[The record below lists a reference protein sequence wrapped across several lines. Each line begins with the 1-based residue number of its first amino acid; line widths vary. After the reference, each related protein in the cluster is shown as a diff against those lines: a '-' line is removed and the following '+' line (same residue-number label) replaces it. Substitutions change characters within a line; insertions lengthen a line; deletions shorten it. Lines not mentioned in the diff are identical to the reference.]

1 MCKMNNV
8 TVGIKKL
15 DFSSFRGKMAAFLTD
30 GRQIIVPLSFFPEI
44 KNLSLKQRSEWMIL
58 DDQYFT
64 FAFTVGIFVH
74 LSLSIC
80 LDCGNNV
87 SCYF

>member
-1 MCKMNNV
+1 MCKVNNV

-15 DFSSFRGKMAAFLTD
+15 DFSSFRGKMAAFLTV

-64 FAFTVGIFVH
+64 FAD
-74 LSLSIC
+74 LSEVYSVCEL
-80 LDCGNNV
+80 LRQ
-87 SCYF
+87 

>member
-58 DDQYFT
+58 VNVLFPAYNHYVGCK
-64 FAFTVGIFVH
+64 TVDYKDA
-74 LSLSIC
+74 ST
-80 LDCGNNV
+80 
-87 SCYF
+87 

>member
-1 MCKMNNV
+1 MQDEQWISRGKE
-8 TVGIKKL
+8 VGNL
-15 DFSSFRGKMAAFLTD
+15 FFSWKMAAFLTD

-64 FAFTVGIFVH
+64 FAD
-74 LSLSIC
+74 LSKVYSVCEL
-80 LDCGNNV
+80 LKQT
-87 SCYF
+87 Y

>member
-30 GRQIIVPLSFFPEI
+30 GRQIIVPLSFFP
-44 KNLSLKQRSEWMIL
+44 
-58 DDQYFT
+58 
-64 FAFTVGIFVH
+64 
-74 LSLSIC
+74 
-80 LDCGNNV
+80 
-87 SCYF
+87 

>member
-1 MCKMNNV
+1 MCKMNNDS
-8 TVGIKKL
+8 VGIKKL

-58 DDQYFT
+58 DNQYFT
-64 FAFTVGIFVH
+64 FAH
-74 LSLSIC
+74 LSKVYSVCEL
-80 LDCGNNV
+80 LKQ
-87 SCYF
+87 

>member
-44 KNLSLKQRSEWMIL
+44 KNCLFLKKVDSI
-58 DDQYFT
+58 FT
-64 FAFTVGIFVH
+64 LKINN
-74 LSLSIC
+74 SISVRNP
-80 LDCGNNV
+80 LTLLPA
-87 SCYF
+87 

>member
-64 FAFTVGIFVH
+64 FSD
-74 LSLSIC
+74 LSKVYSVCEL
-80 LDCGNNV
+80 LKQ
-87 SCYF
+87 

>member
-1 MCKMNNV
+1 MCKMNNGS
-8 TVGIKKL
+8 VGIKKL

-30 GRQIIVPLSFFPEI
+30 GRQI

-64 FAFTVGIFVH
+64 FAD
-74 LSLSIC
+74 LSKVYSVCEL
-80 LDCGNNV
+80 LKQT
-87 SCYF
+87 Y

>member
-8 TVGIKKL
+8 TIGIKKL
-15 DFSSFRGKMAAFLTD
+15 DFSSFRGKMAASLTD

-44 KNLSLKQRSEWMIL
+44 KSLSLKQRSEWMIL

-64 FAFTVGIFVH
+64 FAD
-74 LSLSIC
+74 LSKVYSVTEL
-80 LDCGNNV
+80 LRQN
-87 SCYF
+87 

>member
-1 MCKMNNV
+1 MCKMNNGS
-8 TVGIKKL
+8 VGIKKL

-30 GRQIIVPLSFFPEI
+30 GRQI

-64 FAFTVGIFVH
+64 FAD
-74 LSLSIC
+74 LSKVYSVCEL
-80 LDCGNNV
+80 LKQ
-87 SCYF
+87 

>member
-44 KNLSLKQRSEWMIL
+44 KNLSLKQRMIL

-64 FAFTVGIFVH
+64 FAD
-74 LSLSIC
+74 LSKVYSVCEL
-80 LDCGNNV
+80 LKQT
-87 SCYF
+87 Y

>member
-1 MCKMNNV
+1 MNNV

-30 GRQIIVPLSFFPEI
+30 GRQIIVPLSVFPEI

-58 DDQYFT
+58 DYQYFT
-64 FAFTVGIFVH
+64 FAD
-74 LSLSIC
+74 LSKVYSVCEL
-80 LDCGNNV
+80 LKQ
-87 SCYF
+87 

>member
-1 MCKMNNV
+1 MNNV

-30 GRQIIVPLSFFPEI
+30 GRQI

-64 FAFTVGIFVH
+64 FAD
-74 LSLSIC
+74 LSKVYSVCEL
-80 LDCGNNV
+80 LKQ
-87 SCYF
+87 